1 MAYKVFAAID
11 VGSNQISMKIFEIAP
26 RKGCTEIDS
35 VNSIIELGSDTYNKG
50 YIGEESL
57 NKLCDILNKFK
68 KKMKEYGVDD
78 YRAYASS
85 AVREAENSAMVIER
99 IKNKTGIDV
108 AILSNSE
115 QRFMNYKAFA
125 AVRGSTESISS
136 KNAALLDIGAGSLQI
151 SIFDKT
157 NLIYTQNIPIGA
169 VRIRDYITKLDT
181 VGSNFE
187 NIMQEYVSKF
197 IMEFRNMFMNEKG
210 IKSIIAIGDGI
221 INLKK
226 AGPELNITD
235 SITRDQFKVLY
246 QKVTDTTPA
255 DLSEKYGIPYERA
268 TLMLPIA
275 IIYQSFLDNSK
286 AEEILTP
293 EVTFCDGI
301 AADYMDKNRM
311 LQIDKDFDQD
321 IIASAYNIAKRYRT
335 SRAHIQNVMDN
346 ALILFD
352 ALKRPYGLTKRD
364 RLLLQIACILHGCGK
379 YINMAGEAQ
388 ISYYIIMTTEIL
400 GLSHKEREE
409 IANIVKY
416 NIHFLPA
423 ERKAANLQT
432 LDYMKVAKLT
442 SILRIA
448 DVLDMSRRQKIS
460 DIRVTIREQRFII
473 TVDSLDDITLEASML
488 KEKIGL
494 FQEVYGLVPVLKQ
507 KRRL

>member
-1 MAYKVFAAID
+1 MAYKIFAAID
-11 VGSNQISMKIFEIAP
+11 VGSNQISMKIFEIASK
-26 RKGCTEIDS
+26 KGCREIDY
-35 VNSIIELGSDTYNKG
+35 VNSIIELGSDTYNNG
-50 YIGEESL
+50 CIGEESL

-68 KKMKEYGVDD
+68 KKMKEYKVED

-108 AILSNSE
+108 IILSNSE

-125 AVRGSTESISS
+125 ALRGSIESISS

-151 SIFDKT
+151 SIFDKI
-157 NLIYTQNIPIGA
+157 NLVYTQNIPIGA
-169 VRIRDYITKLDT
+169 VRIRDYITKLDSI
-181 VGSNFE
+181 GSKFE
-187 NIMQEYVSKF
+187 SVMQEYVSNF
-197 IMEFRNMFMNEKG
+197 IVDFRNMFMNEKG

-221 INLKK
+221 FNLKK
-226 AGPELNITD
+226 AGPELDIKD
-235 SITRDQFKVLY
+235 SITREQFRVLY
-246 QKVTDTTPA
+246 QKVVDISPA
-255 DLSEKYGIPYERA
+255 ELAEKYGIPYERA

-286 AEEILTP
+286 VEEILTP

-301 AADYMDKNRM
+301 AADYMDKKGM
-311 LQIDKDFDQD
+311 MSIDKDFNQD
-321 IIASAYNIAKRYRT
+321 IIASAYSIAKRYRVN
-335 SRAHIQNVMDN
+335 RAHIQNVTDN
-346 ALILFD
+346 ALIIFD
-352 ALKRPYGLTKRD
+352 SMKSAYGMTKRD
-364 RLLLQIACILHGCGK
+364 RLQLQIACILHSCGK

-423 ERKAANLQT
+423 ERKAGNLST

-442 SILRIA
+442 SILRVA
-448 DVLDMSRRQKIS
+448 DVLDKSHKQKIA
-460 DIRVTIREQRFII
+460 DIKVSVRDQKLNI
-473 TVDSLDDITLEASML
+473 TVDTLEDITLEASML
-488 KEKIGL
+488 KEKVGL
-494 FQEVYGLVPVLKQ
+494 FQEVYGLVPVLRH